1 MSPNFWWNLQTHT
14 HKIWFGEGKIQTIQL
29 YLENPPTTKLNG
41 IWQNF
46 VKDIFLTYWSN
57 IPCLQTEC
65 VFATVFENVH
75 RWLRWKVIKSFGH
88 WTAEEPISGAN
99 KYPNHG
105 SRSHTREI
113 LFFFAPSPINLP
125 KVPRIVFTQNYLS
138 QIYVGLYV
146 VWSRGHG
153 AWQGLRIRAGPLV
166 PGPLFA
172 PQPSR
177 HILSCQFNAFG
188 GKS

>member
-1 MSPNFWWNLQTHT
+1 M
-14 HKIWFGEGKIQTIQL
+14 
-29 YLENPPTTKLNG
+29 
-41 IWQNF
+41 
-46 VKDIFLTYWSN
+46 
-57 IPCLQTEC
+57 
-65 VFATVFENVH
+65 H
-75 RWLRWKVIKSFGH
+75 RRLRWKVIKSFGH

-166 PGPLFA
+166 HGPFFLLHNRLGTSFPA
-172 PQPSR
+172 NSMLWGQMSIIWHCVGYM
-177 HILSCQFNAFG
+177 HIFFCLPILCRDPWVVGDG
-188 GKS
+188 GAQGFSKLPTKFELT

>member
-1 MSPNFWWNLQTHT
+1 M
-14 HKIWFGEGKIQTIQL
+14 
-29 YLENPPTTKLNG
+29 
-41 IWQNF
+41 
-46 VKDIFLTYWSN
+46 
-57 IPCLQTEC
+57 
-65 VFATVFENVH
+65 H

-166 PGPLFA
+166 HGPFFLLHNRLGTSFPA
-172 PQPSR
+172 NSMLWGQKLKPTDFDTVLGT
-177 HILSCQFNAFG
+177 LSKTF
-188 GKS
+188 

>member
-1 MSPNFWWNLQTHT
+1 M
-14 HKIWFGEGKIQTIQL
+14 
-29 YLENPPTTKLNG
+29 
-41 IWQNF
+41 
-46 VKDIFLTYWSN
+46 
-57 IPCLQTEC
+57 
-65 VFATVFENVH
+65 H

-125 KVPRIVFTQNYLS
+125 KVHGIVFTEIIDLRFTWGFMLFGQG
-138 QIYVGLYV
+138 VMGLGKG
-146 VWSRGHG
+146 WESGPGHCIG
-153 AWQGLRIRAGPLV
+153 AWFSF
-166 PGPLFA
+166 FA

-177 HILSCQFNAFG
+177 PILSCQFNALGAKVKTDRMSINWHCVTCMSFFAPSPSRPAYQFNVQSLG
-188 GKS
+188 LWWMEVLRGSQSYLQSWD

>member
-1 MSPNFWWNLQTHT
+1 MSPNFWWNLHTHT
-14 HKIWFGEGKIQTIQL
+14 QNLIWRRKNTNNTI
-29 YLENPPTTKLNG
+29 
-41 IWQNF
+41 
-46 VKDIFLTYWSN
+46 IFRKPSYWRVEWHLAKFCKRYISYYWSN
-57 IPCLQTEC
+57 IACLQTEC

-105 SRSHTREI
+105 RRSHTREI

-125 KVPRIVFTQNYLS
+125 KVPRIVFTENYLS
-138 QIYVGLYV
+138 QIYVRLYV

-166 PGPLFA
+166 RGPLFCSTTVSA
-172 PQPSR
+172 HPFLPIQ
-177 HILSCQFNAFG
+177 CFG
-188 GKS
+188 DKS